1 MGLIRFLY
9 RNKSVILLSFLI
21 YILFWLATQ
30 IVKQSTDFHQAQE
43 VNQCKHRSKSTFYF
57 IINYLFQS
65 KFNLI
70 LIDPHVLRHLFIHH
84 LSFDQL
90 EKQLITFAIHDESVE
105 RLIESLQDVKFSIK
119 TSTDH
124 IFIEYENKTV
134 HLAILH
140 KYNSYYLVHKNTLL
154 LSNDIHLSYGD
165 KVRAVEHME
174 SELHEYLF
182 YYPRNVS
189 HFLWLYKTSEFLY
202 CNRELADKMENEFH
216 LYQNRSRF
224 NLTFMPTIYIA
235 SVLDKLEKHYWLA
248 GGALLGWYRH
258 CGLIPF
264 TDDADFGLYA
274 EEYDESIRNYF
285 LGNPVIPLWS
295 ALGLANDSLEFRLFT
310 GHWTLDLFWA
320 YRDGDHRWFGFQIYR
335 TKYRRTLPLLEELCS
350 CDLFGHRFTIPCS
363 PTDYLDGEYGRDKWK
378 TPLEKNYT
386 WTNMK
391 YHSMWNDISWMYV
404 VRLYTPNGKLRTD
417 KFAIEWISKHFNYSL
432 TSIPSFLNALPD
444 KPVTLP
450 PLNTNL
456 INSISAKQNSS
467 RKMPQLTTQ
476 RGLQQQNGTRS

>member
-1 MGLIRFLY
+1 MGLIRLLY
-9 RNKSVILLSFLI
+9 HNKSMIIVSFLI
-21 YILFWLATQ
+21 YILFLLIIQT
-30 IVKQSTDFHQAQE
+30 IKQSNDP
-43 VNQCKHRSKSTFYF
+43 NQTQQSSQYKYRSKSTFYF

-84 LSFDQL
+84 ISFDQL
-90 EKQLITFAIHDESVE
+90 EKPFITFAIHDESVE

-119 TSTDH
+119 ISTDH

-140 KYNSYYLVHKNTLL
+140 KYNSYYLIHKNTLL

-165 KVRAVEHME
+165 KLRAVEHME

-189 HFLWLYKTSEFLY
+189 HFLWLYKTCEFLY

-216 LYQNRSRF
+216 LRQNITQLQISITPMK
-224 NLTFMPTIYIA
+224 NVAYA
-235 SVLDKLEKHYWLA
+235 LDKLEKHYWLA

-264 TDDADFGLYA
+264 TEDADFGLYA

-285 LGNPVIPLWS
+285 LGNPVTYLYS
-295 ALGLANDSLEFRLFT
+295 ALGLVNDSLEFRLYT
-310 GHWTLDLFWA
+310 DHWTLDLFWT
-320 YRDGDHRWFGFQIYR
+320 YREEDHRWCGYLAQR
-335 TKYRRTLPLLEELCS
+335 AKYRRTLPLLEELCS

-363 PTDYLDGEYGRDKWK
+363 PTDYLDDEYGRDKWK
-378 TPLEKNYT
+378 TPLRKDYV
-386 WTNMK
+386 WTNIN
-391 YHSMWNDISWMYV
+391 YHSVWNDISWMYA
-404 VRLYTPNGKLRTD
+404 VRFYTSKGKLRTD
-417 KFAIEWISKHFNYSL
+417 KFAIDSISEHFNYSL
-432 TSIPSFLNALPD
+432 TSIPSFLNVIPNE
-444 KPVTLP
+444 PVILP
-450 PLNTNL
+450 PLKTNL
-456 INSISAKQNSS
+456 VYHSLLLEKMSHKKQRNE
-467 RKMPQLTTQ
+467 
-476 RGLQQQNGTRS
+476 

>member
-1 MGLIRFLY
+1 QTI
-9 RNKSVILLSFLI
+9 
-21 YILFWLATQ
+21 
-30 IVKQSTDFHQAQE
+30 KQSNDP
-43 VNQCKHRSKSTFYF
+43 NQTQQSSQYKYRSKSTFYF

-70 LIDPHVLRHLFIHH
+70 LIDSHVLRHLFIHQ

-119 TSTDH
+119 ISTDH

-140 KYNSYYLVHKNTLL
+140 KYNSYYLIHKNTLL

-216 LYQNRSRF
+216 LRQNITQLQLSITPMK
-224 NLTFMPTIYIA
+224 NVAYA
-235 SVLDKLEKHYWLA
+235 LDKLEKHYWLA

-264 TDDADFGLYA
+264 TEDADFGLYA

-285 LGNPVIPLWS
+285 LGNPVTYLYS
-295 ALGLANDSLEFRLFT
+295 ALGLVSNLLVLF
-310 GHWTLDLFWA
+310 
-320 YRDGDHRWFGFQIYR
+320 
-335 TKYRRTLPLLEELCS
+335 
-350 CDLFGHRFTIPCS
+350 
-363 PTDYLDGEYGRDKWK
+363 
-378 TPLEKNYT
+378 
-386 WTNMK
+386 
-391 YHSMWNDISWMYV
+391 
-404 VRLYTPNGKLRTD
+404 
-417 KFAIEWISKHFNYSL
+417 
-432 TSIPSFLNALPD
+432 
-444 KPVTLP
+444 
-450 PLNTNL
+450 
-456 INSISAKQNSS
+456 
-467 RKMPQLTTQ
+467 
-476 RGLQQQNGTRS
+476 